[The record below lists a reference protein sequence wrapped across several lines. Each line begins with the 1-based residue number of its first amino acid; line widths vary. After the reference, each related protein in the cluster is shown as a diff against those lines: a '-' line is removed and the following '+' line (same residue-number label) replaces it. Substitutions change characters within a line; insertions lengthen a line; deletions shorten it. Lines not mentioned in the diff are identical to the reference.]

1 MKKGE
6 PHNGGLGKSGGADM
20 QPALSVVAPI
30 YNEAESLP
38 AFFEKLTGVLAD
50 IEGGY
55 EIVAVDDGSS
65 DRSFEV
71 LSAFSAKD
79 KHIRVIRF
87 KRNFGQTAAL
97 SAGIDSAR
105 GAIIAT
111 IDSDLENDPADIP
124 RLLAKLDEGYDVVSG
139 WRKMRWQG
147 AFLTRRLPSVM
158 ANWLISYMTGVPLHD
173 YGCTLKVYRAEV
185 IKDVRLYGE
194 MHRFIPAYAA
204 WQGGT
209 VAELPVTHQ
218 PRKYGKSNYGFSR
231 IFRVLLDLIVA
242 VFMRR
247 YMSRPMHFFGVY
259 GFISLALGCTAGFV
273 AVVLKV
279 LGLKPLV
286 ETPLPILATLLIL
299 VGVQLLL
306 FGVLAEILMRTYFE
320 SQAKRPYVIKETR
333 GEKF

>member
-1 MKKGE
+1 MKKGAE
-6 PHNGGLGKSGGADM
+6 EGGEIAHKSIV
-20 QPALSVVAPI
+20 QRPALSVVTPI
-30 YNEAESLP
+30 YNEANSLP
-38 AFFEKLTGVLAD
+38 AFFERLSSVLAHT
-50 IEGGY
+50 EGGY

-71 LSAFSAKD
+71 LSKFSAED
-79 KHIRVIRF
+79 AHIRVIRF

-124 RLLAKLDEGYDVVSG
+124 RLLTKLEEGYDVVSG

-173 YGCTLKVYRAEV
+173 YGCTLKVYRAEA

-204 WQGGT
+204 WQGGK
-209 VAELPVTHQ
+209 VAELPVNHQ

-259 GFISLALGCTAGFV
+259 GFISFTLGCTAGF
-273 AVVLKV
+273 AALALKV
-279 LGLKPLV
+279 FGLKPLV

-333 GEKF
+333 GDSI